1 MVLISMFVTFL
12 GFFVLA
18 ARVHERYLY
27 PALAVAALIAF
38 DAPATLALLVT
49 LTTTL
54 FINLIWVHR
63 FHVGLARLDPSSFA
77 VMGIGLINV
86 AAFAVAAF
94 HLWVAAT
101 PNKTLGDT
109 WPTTVR
115 WFFTKWDFDAV
126 KAPPAASVR
135 NDAPVKKSRRPAARR
150 RR

>member
-1 MVLISMFVTFL
+1 
-12 GFFVLA
+12 
-18 ARVHERYLY
+18 VHERYLY
-27 PALAVAALIAF
+27 PALAVVVLIAF

-49 LTTTL
+49 LTATL

-63 FHVGLARLDPSSFA
+63 FHVGLARLDLNSLA

-101 PNKTLGDT
+101 PNETLSEA
-109 WPTTVR
+109 WPPAVR
-115 WFFTKWDFDAV
+115 WFFTKWSFDAI
-126 KAPPAASVR
+126 KASSAASVR
-135 NDAPVKKSRRPAARR
+135 NGAAGKSRRPAARR